1 MKRSSRFI
9 KRRLAL
15 ILVLLF
21 SIESFAAV
29 VGDNDGAAFITKAEF
44 DSMKNDFQSQLDR
57 YNSSLDNKIDGAI
70 ASYLNGLKITK
81 NITLENI
88 VSSYSDIIWKRRWEI
103 KATERKWTNAS
114 TYTDSSGWMVPK
126 FQKMIPL
133 RNISHQI
140 FFGCARQD
148 GAASIMLQG
157 NWEFPN
163 DSNAAYEGVPCLY
176 FHVGYPSVN
185 GRMVLCTQPDSR
197 TDASTADGNVILALS
212 PLFDWRAYAANDPQ
226 YPLRYNATTNTWGL
240 WGYIGR
246 TDSYAPLP
254 EGYGGH
260 DWLVVNTP
268 TNGQIINAQVT
279 SLFGNGTS
287 TLLRWVLQRDDR
299 TLSIIESAGNEP
311 SMSLLNT
318 MPTTL
323 DSIQSGTNYFAGG
336 RVRYK
341 TSQAEYNDLNA
352 TLRHLMLGKDQDLE
366 VNIMRR
372 DKSQIRGSEYQRL
385 TEFSPRETLT
395 LLVNKVAIG
404 NPRVPWNGTVGAQYC
419 QYSTPVALPLSL
431 PLYERVAFKT
441 LCSGQFFDGTTPL
454 RFGDGL
460 PIVKNLLAN
469 GDLTITFDWE
479 VSRSL
484 DAIGVGDIYKK
495 IDIDIKKTDFLTDDG
510 SWLSGSCNGV
520 DTTLHNFTL
529 SPQGTTNKATIEIT
543 NLKQGD
549 NLYMRIAPTTT
560 DGGYKAKISNMTIVL
575 HQTS

>member
-1 MKRSSRFI
+1 
-9 KRRLAL
+9 
-15 ILVLLF
+15 
-21 SIESFAAV
+21 
-29 VGDNDGAAFITKAEF
+29 
-44 DSMKNDFQSQLDR
+44 
-57 YNSSLDNKIDGAI
+57 
-70 ASYLNGLKITK
+70 
-81 NITLENI
+81 
-88 VSSYSDIIWKRRWEI
+88 
-103 KATERKWTNAS
+103 
-114 TYTDSSGWMVPK
+114 MVPK
-126 FQKMIPL
+126 FQKMIML
-133 RNISHQI
+133 RTNRHQI
-140 FFGCARQD
+140 FFECFRQD
-148 GAASIMLQG
+148 GGASILLDGQ
-157 NWEFPN
+157 WSFPP
-163 DSNAAYEGVPCLY
+163 DSSAACAGVPCLF

-197 TDASTADGNVILALS
+197 TDTPSADENIILSLS
-212 PLFDWRAYAANDPQ
+212 PNFDFRSYAANDPQ
-226 YPLRYNATTNTWGL
+226 YPLRYNATAASWSTWHS
-240 WGYIGR
+240 ISR
-246 TDSYAPLP
+246 TESYATLP
-254 EGYGGH
+254 EGYGGL

-268 TNGQIINAQVT
+268 TNGQIINAQLT
-279 SLFGNGTS
+279 SLCANGTS
-287 TLLRWVLQRDDR
+287 EFVRWNLQRDDR
-299 TLSIIESAGNEP
+299 TLSILESAGQEFLAN
-311 SMSLLNT
+311 LLRP

-323 DSIQSGTNYFAGG
+323 DNFLAGANYFAGG
-336 RVRYK
+336 RVQYK
-341 TSQAEYNDLNA
+341 TESDAYNDLNE
-352 TLRHLMLGKDQDLE
+352 TLRHLMLGEDQDLE

-395 LLVNKVAIG
+395 LLVNRVAIG
-404 NPRVPWNGTVGAQYC
+404 NPRTPWTGTVGAQYY
-419 QYSTPVALPLSL
+419 QYSTPVELSLSL

-441 LCSGQFFDGTTPL
+441 LCSGRFFDGTTPL

-460 PIVKNLLAN
+460 PIVKNLLTN

-510 SWLSGSCNGV
+510 TWLSGSCNGV